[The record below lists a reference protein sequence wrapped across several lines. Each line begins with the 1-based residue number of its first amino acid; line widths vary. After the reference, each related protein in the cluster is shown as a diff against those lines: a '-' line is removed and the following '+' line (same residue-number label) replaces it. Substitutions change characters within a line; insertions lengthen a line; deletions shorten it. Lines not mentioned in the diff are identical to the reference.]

1 MSGYSWVSIISIF
14 CYLFLFLSFASVKKR
29 EKVLGS
35 FMMLLA
41 VMILWNGG
49 SFGMRAQLF
58 NTVNFWHHVSL
69 LGIFVLP
76 YAYFGFLLSYF
87 DKAKDFWRKFWL
99 IFYLAV
105 FVFNCITGFFI
116 PLPEVVKV
124 GNSFQFLY
132 NYSWPIYLLF
142 VVITVTFAQ
151 LISLIWRH
159 CRGNRIALR
168 QLKPI
173 AIGMAAIFLGNALS
187 TLPFFKG
194 LPIDMLSGV
203 VNSIFI
209 FYALY
214 KKNLFRMSILLSTPN
229 YILMATALGAG
240 IFFKAFGPIRN
251 LFIGKLGLDNSG
263 ALIFTCAILVVIIA
277 VLYFVISRTFTAVFT
292 KKEQRQKAALASFSE
307 DITNMLHVSDILQAM
322 SETIRDNVALSR
334 MFILIR
340 GADGTYRVQHT
351 LNPLEEKNFYLKADH
366 PLISCLKGS
375 QKCLL
380 HQDFSRKLIYRSL
393 WESEKALLLGHQ
405 AECYIPIS
413 SDAGLTGIVMLSGK
427 PEKPLSNPA
436 TIGFLESVAAIC
448 AEAVKNASVYEKAIE
463 DSRRDELTG
472 LVNHKFFFEI
482 MDREFETH
490 RNSSLSLCIF
500 NIDNFKLYNQLH
512 GMHEGDLALQH
523 VASILESSI
532 SENCYAARINGD
544 KFALILPGY
553 DVYSAKCLADTV
565 SAQVSSINSPATNSS
580 YGRMTVS
587 VGICESPCMASSSKE
602 LYRNADMAVYM
613 AKRNGKNSVQIF
625 SNDLDRRDS
634 RNSSEYKSGYSEH
647 ADTVYALTATIDA
660 KDHYTFRHSQNVAYY
675 ATELSKAAGMTPDV
689 VEIVREA
696 GLLHDIGKISITED
710 ILNKT
715 GKLSTDEYEIMKG
728 HVESAVNIIH
738 HLPSLD
744 YVIPA
749 VYSHHERYDGHG
761 YPRRL
766 SGDNIPITGRILCIA
781 DSFDA
786 ITSNRTYKEA
796 ISVPEALDMMRA
808 ESAGQF
814 DPRLIDIFIDLVE
827 NGDIELRTEF
837 SEPVSVTNR

>member
-1 MSGYSWVSIISIF
+1 MSGYSWISIISIS
-14 CYLFLFLSFASVKKR
+14 CYLFLFLSFAAVKKR
-29 EKVLGS
+29 EKVLNS

-49 SFGMRAQLF
+49 SFGMRAQLWPS
-58 NTVNFWHHVSL
+58 VNFWHHVSL
-69 LGIFVLP
+69 LGVFVLA
-76 YAYFGFLLSYF
+76 YAYFGFLLSFF

-116 PLPEVVKV
+116 PLPEVVKN

-132 NYSWPIYLLF
+132 HYDWPIYLLF
-142 VVITVTFAQ
+142 VVITITFSQ
-151 LISLIWRH
+151 LITLIWRH

-187 TLPFFKG
+187 TLPIFVG
-194 LPIDMLSGV
+194 IPIDMLSGV
-203 VNSIFI
+203 VNSICI

-214 KKNLFRMSILLSTPN
+214 KKKLFRMTILLSTPN
-229 YILMATALGAG
+229 YILMAAALGVGAFYKVFDFLRL
-240 IFFKAFGPIRN
+240 FFINK
-251 LFIGKLGLDNSG
+251 LFMEPSG
-263 ALIFTCAILVVIIA
+263 ALIFSAAAMIGLIA
-277 VLYFVISRTFTAVFT
+277 VLYFVISRTFTAIF
-292 KKEQRQKAALASFSE
+292 KRNEQKQKAALAKFSE
-307 DITNMLHVSDILQAM
+307 DITNMLHVSDILQSM
-322 SETIRDNVALSR
+322 SETIREIVDLDR

-340 GADGTYRVQHT
+340 SADDSYRIQHT

-375 QKCLL
+375 KKCLL

-393 WESEKALLLGHQ
+393 WESEKALLSNHH
-405 AECYIPIS
+405 AECYLPIS

-427 PEKPLSNPA
+427 PDKPLSDSN
-436 TIGFLESVAAIC
+436 TITFLESVAEIC
-448 AEAVKNASVYEKAIE
+448 AEAIKNASVYEKAIE
-463 DSRRDELTG
+463 DSRRDELTE
-472 LVNHKFFFEI
+472 LINHKFFFEI
-482 MDREFETH
+482 IDREFDTH

-512 GMHEGDLALQH
+512 GMYEGDLALQH

-532 SENCYAARINGD
+532 NENCYAARIGGD

-565 SAQVSSINSPATNSS
+565 SAQINCINSPSANSS

-613 AKRNGKNSVQIF
+613 AKRNGKNSVQIY
-625 SNDLDRRDS
+625 STDLDHREHHS
-634 RNSSEYKSGYSEH
+634 SSEYKSGYSEH

-675 ATELSKAAGMTPDV
+675 ATELAKAAGMTSDL

-715 GKLSTDEYEIMKG
+715 GKLSAEEYEIMKS

-749 VYSHHERYDGHG
+749 VYSHHERYDGRG

-766 SGDNIPITGRILCIA
+766 AGDNIPITGRILCIA

-786 ITSNRTYKEA
+786 ITSDRTYKKA

-827 NGDIELRTEF
+827 NGDIELQKDA
-837 SEPVSVTNR
+837 SESVSAES